1 MMKHE
6 FEKLVGKEVTT
17 KEYDII
23 ETVYVNYP
31 GIHHTHGKEQVAE
44 LYKVFGLRIF
54 EDMLPRAKRVYE
66 LEIRIR
72 DKENQLRDLRGEL
85 KEL

>member
-6 FEKLVGKEVTT
+6 FEKLIGKEVTT

-31 GIHHTHGKEQVAE
+31 GIHHTNGKKQVAE

-54 EDMLPRAKRVYE
+54 EDMLPRAKKVYE
-66 LEIRIR
+66 LEIQIR
-72 DKENQLRDLRGEL
+72 TKESQLKDLRGEL

>member
-6 FEKLVGKEVTT
+6 FENLVGKEVTT

-31 GIHHTHGKEQVAE
+31 GIHHTTGKEQVAE

-54 EDMLPRAKRVYE
+54 EDMLPRAEKVNE
-66 LEIRIR
+66 LEIQIR
-72 DKENQLRDLRGEL
+72 TKESQLKDLRQEL

>member
-6 FEKLVGKEVTT
+6 FENLVGKEVTT
-17 KEYDII
+17 EDYGII

-31 GIHHTHGKEQVAE
+31 GIHHTNGKKQVAE

-66 LEIRIR
+66 LEIQIR
-72 DKENQLRDLRGEL
+72 TKESQLKDLRREL